1 MENCKQ
7 HCNDIQQKINTKR
20 DEINEIKDIHKTVRY
35 SEDELQQY
43 NKLDTE
49 FDNLN
54 LDLQRCNDD
63 CKLRNRHRDNTDEVS
78 PVDPEILK
86 QLEDLEGGRTRST
99 IRRRNKSKTKR
110 RQTRSTRRRKTR
122 HRSTRSTRKQ

>member
-1 MENCKQ
+1 MENCTQLCDDKQ
-7 HCNDIQQKINTKR
+7 IKVNNKH
-20 DEINEIKDIHKTVRY
+20 DEIKATHKTDRY
-35 SEDELQQY
+35 SNDDLKQY
-43 NKLDTE
+43 NKLDDELKILT
-49 FDNLN
+49 
-54 LDLQRCNDD
+54 LDLQRCIAD

-86 QLEDLEGGRTRST
+86 QLEDLEDLEGGRTRST

-122 HRSTRSTRKQ
+122 HRSTRRTRKQ